1 VKQFLNRQATKRKS
15 VPLSKSRHAT
25 RGSGHGFIGFA
36 EGLGGHLSRVDLGT
50 QKAQALLENCR
61 REIVLEYLTGV
72 SLAERPWARALAA
85 RVALCSS
92 GRSIVSVMAKPHLHR
107 INATALYTKCLP

>member
-72 SLAERPWARALAA
+72 LLGGEALGSGLGGKSRPLFVR
-85 RVALCSS
+85 
-92 GRSIVSVMAKPHLHR
+92 K
-107 INATALYTKCLP
+107 INRQCHG